1 MSKSK
6 LNCSDYSDMIDMNLI
21 SNIKSKSNVNSIA
34 ISQQVDTRTWS
45 FNNYNITLSFTS
57 GDNIFINIINT
68 ITFQNYE
75 DIIRDSDIS
84 SNLSLELFNTL
95 VTKSFENQPN
105 YKVVFQVENNFL
117 KLTFT
122 AVLDG
127 FFPIVQSIEL
137 KEKVLSGDKT
147 LTIKLTEME
156 AKYKK
161 EINELNK
168 QIEDL
173 KNEQIIFAHHPTQFG
188 EYLKYSVNTT
198 EFDFTKADGFN
209 WLGNYMDFNKL
220 TCLTKIIIF
229 DKNFTYYKTVKD
241 IWSPQRPTPD
251 YYSQDANGWQFYEN
265 YLLNIFDSLQIFLPS
280 VTELEVKF
288 NSNAQVYN
296 NNLRSLPNLKKIIFN
311 NYANNQL
318 TSFALIKNIPNLK
331 HLIYLTC
338 LNIHELDQ
346 IKNWCDSKSIKLE
359 IK

>member
-21 SNIKSKSNVNSIA
+21 SNIKSKSNANSSA

-45 FNNYNITLSFTS
+45 FNNYNITWSFTS
-57 GDNIFINIINT
+57 DDNIFINIINT

-75 DIIRDSDIS
+75 DTIRDSDIS

-95 VTKSFENQPN
+95 ITKSFENQPN
-105 YKVVFQVENNFL
+105 YKVIFQVENNYL

-161 EINELNK
+161 EIADLQK
-168 QIEDL
+168 QIDDL
-173 KNEQIIFAHHPTQFG
+173 KNEPIIFAINPNTFG
-188 EYLKYSVNTT
+188 TYFKYQISTT
-198 EFDFTKADGFN
+198 EFDFTKAEGFC

-220 TCLTKIIIF
+220 TCLTKIILF
-229 DKNFTYYKTVKD
+229 DKDFYYQKTVKD
-241 IWSPQRPTPD
+241 I
-251 YYSQDANGWQFYEN
+251 YSSQQGIQNYTNGQSGWQFFNN
-265 YLLNIFDSLQIFLPS
+265 YLSNIFDSPQIYLLS
-280 VTELEVKF
+280 VSELEIKF
-288 NSNAQVYN
+288 NNNTRVYN
-296 NNLRSLPNLKKIIFN
+296 DNLRSLPNLKKIIFN

-346 IKNWCDSKSIKLE
+346 IKNWCDSKGIKLE